1 MSIPI
6 TGPLGDRVAVGART
20 LWTLRAEPAGDPVL
34 FLPGAG
40 SFGLDYYRVYGLIKE
55 RSAPILYDRAGTGWS
70 EDVAL
75 PRTLDDVTDEI
86 TDLLAAL
93 GVESAVTLVGHSLG
107 GAYAQRFAQR
117 FPDRV
122 ARLVLIDPLHQDWD
136 DFVPPE
142 LQFGAAPVT
151 DNAQMPELPA
161 QAIDRIRTAME
172 IAFRDFPTEIG
183 KAALDLHMS
192 TGRFPVGF
200 REGLNA
206 AHLLDELRDG
216 GPLPEVPT
224 QLISA
229 TGTDAQ
235 QRLFVPADLLQQQLE
250 GSERLY
256 DSIAERHSWVERI
269 TVPDA
274 SHANLPMVRP
284 DIVAAGAAPVMQD
297 GRQR

>member
-1 MSIPI
+1 MVW
-6 TGPLGDRVAVGART
+6 PLGDRVAIGART
-20 LWTLRAEPAGDPVL
+20 LWTLRAGSEGSPVL

-40 SFGLDYYRVYGLIKE
+40 SFGLDYYRVYDLVKE
-55 RSAPILYDRAGTGWS
+55 YSTPILYDRAGTGWS
-70 EDVAL
+70 EDVPL
-75 PRTLDDVTDEI
+75 PRTLDEVTDEI
-86 TDLLAAL
+86 ADLLSAL
-93 GVESAVTLVGHSLG
+93 GTESTVTLVGHSLG

-136 DFVPPE
+136 DFMPPQ
-142 LQFGAAPVT
+142 LQYGTAPAT
-151 DNAQMPELPA
+151 DNTQMPELPA
-161 QAIDRIRTAME
+161 EAIDRIRTAME
-172 IAFRDFPTEIG
+172 TAFRQFPTEIG
-183 KAALDLHMS
+183 KAVLDLHMS
-192 TGRFPVGF
+192 TDRFPVGF
-200 REGLNA
+200 QEGLNA
-206 AHLLDELRDG
+206 AQLLNELREG

-235 QRLFVPADLLQQQLE
+235 QRLFVPAKLLRQQLE

-256 DSIAERHSWVERI
+256 DSIAQRHSWVGRI

-284 DIVAAGAAPVMQD
+284 DVIASSVAS
-297 GRQR
+297 RRR

>member
-1 MSIPI
+1 MW
-6 TGPLGDRVAVGART
+6 PLGEHVTVGTRT
-20 LWTLRAEPAGDPVL
+20 LWTLRVEPDGDPVL

-40 SFGLDYYRVYGLIKE
+40 SFGLDYYRVYDLVRE
-55 RSAPILYDRAGTGWS
+55 SCAPILYDRAGTGWS

-75 PRTLDDVTDEI
+75 PRTLDEVTDEI
-86 TDLLAAL
+86 TDLLSAL
-93 GVESAVTLVGHSLG
+93 GGGSTVTLVGHSLG

-136 DFVPPE
+136 DFMPPE
-142 LQFGAAPVT
+142 LQFGAAPAT
-151 DNAQMPELPA
+151 DNAQMPDLPA
-161 QAIDRIRTAME
+161 EAVEQIRAAMHT
-172 IAFRDFPTEIG
+172 AFREFPAEIG

-192 TGRFPVGF
+192 PERFPVGF

-206 AHLLDELRDG
+206 AHLLDELREG
-216 GPLPEVPT
+216 GTLPEVPT

-235 QRLFVPADLLQQQLE
+235 QRLFVPEELLRQQLQ

-256 DSIAERHSWVERI
+256 DSIARKHPWVERV

-284 DIVAAGAAPVMQD
+284 DVVAAALTPVQPEH
-297 GRQR
+297 RQH